1 MNFKFLYLLLF
12 PSLLFSM
19 SREPR
24 NLCHALMLRQVGAN
38 RVEDFIHSLIYT
50 KPFTYTDVTSIE
62 DMRKMLLSLS
72 LQSER
77 PSLDQ
82 FRVLF
87 YKFARFNSPYDSY
100 LDTAEKFHVDAVL
113 RDNFEDDSPVKL
125 FFDIVQ
131 NLGYRDLIFN
141 IADPSKPSFLHVL
154 GVDTENFRL
163 VEYLESIHMPLAV
176 EYVRKGIQVLGLA
189 SDTTTLEE
197 LNSMDHPPLEARDA
211 GGNTPL
217 LLLLSDPERLG
228 DQGVQEKILWLLDK
242 GALVNV
248 YTNTGLSPIY
258 HAVNHPV
265 VLQMLLD
272 KGALVNVYTNTGL
285 ANFGLDGET
294 LLSSCIRSG
303 NQGSLRL
310 LLRARVDT
318 TLPFNERCTT
328 LQLARTAD
336 ETYKT
341 QMAHAIAT
349 NRTLPAPSMLRALQ
363 DGKIAD
369 VETLLQ
375 QGESANKL
383 VCVRSQTN
391 VAPLDIAVEWGHEG
405 LVRYLLNQGAVWPPK
420 LPYKVGFSTSRLTG
434 PVSEG
439 NLGLVRLLV
448 ECGEP
453 VNSGPDYFGD
463 TPLKIA
469 KRLKDPAIYNYLSR
483 QPEVQAQGLID
494 S

>member
-248 YTNTGLSPIY
+248 YTNTGL
-258 HAVNHPV
+258 
-265 VLQMLLD
+265 
-272 KGALVNVYTNTGL
+272 